1 MTRGSTLDER
11 IDTHLNALRNLP
23 YGHGSGRFLSFSD
36 LPMQV
41 SEHSEAGPDQIL
53 RILMADLAGAVGEDL
68 LDHLDSVPLEQ
79 FCLMSTLRC
88 EGTGLLL
95 IALIKSFIASYANP
109 ATSDEAVLAL
119 KKLDFLRTV
128 PIPSCN

>member
-23 YGHGSGRFLSFSD
+23 HGHGSGRFLSFSD
-36 LPMQV
+36 LPEQA
-41 SEHSEAGPDQIL
+41 SDHSEAGPDHIL
-53 RILMADLAGAVGEDL
+53 RILIEDLAGAVGEDL
-68 LDHLDSVPLEQ
+68 LDRLGSVPLEQ

-95 IALIKSFIASYANP
+95 IAVIKSFIAAYANP
-109 ATSDEAVLAL
+109 TTSDEAVLAL
-119 KKLDFLRTV
+119 KKLEFLSTV
-128 PIPSCN
+128 PVPSCN